1 MVFFISKFLNGD
13 GVYSMT
19 FKPPKHLNEI
29 SYKIEPGV
37 ENTDPRLVY
46 LNEYTIT
53 MNAIRAHVGGNV
65 VNFPRKTVTLDMR
78 RILSARR
85 IRLYRR
91 NGGKWDW
98 ANMVHASPSLGSRG
112 MTFQSHT
119 YGNTGITS

>member
-1 MVFFISKFLNGD
+1 
-13 GVYSMT
+13 MT

-46 LNEYTIT
+46 LNEYKIT

-65 VNFPRKTVTLDMR
+65 VNFPRKAVTLGMR

-98 ANMVHASPSLGSRG
+98 ANMVLRIALFGKPGDDFPVAYIRKHWDYLIVADIDTASKPKYIL
-112 MTFQSHT
+112 
-119 YGNTGITS
+119 